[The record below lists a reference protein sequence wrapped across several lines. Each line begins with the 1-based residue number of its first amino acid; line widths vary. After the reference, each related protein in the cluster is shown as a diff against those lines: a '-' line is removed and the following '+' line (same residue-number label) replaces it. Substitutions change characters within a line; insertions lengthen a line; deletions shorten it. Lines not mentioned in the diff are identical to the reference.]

1 MARTIEVTKEKMLQ
15 AAYEI
20 LKEDGYDA
28 VNIKTIAARVGCST
42 KPISWQFG
50 NMHEMRKEIYKY
62 TNHMLYA
69 GIEEKLSKLSAID
82 AFFETGKIYIS
93 SAIDYPNVFRFLC
106 VDDPGDIV
114 DRKNSIYDLLGDDF
128 IKERFIKELSLS
140 KEVVEQIVA
149 DIVIYTHG
157 LATMLLWD
165 SFNLDKKTAFQM
177 IYDQGLM
184 CFSKHGVNLDNYI
197 SK

>member
-1 MARTIEVTKEKMLQ
+1 MARKIEVTKEKMLQ
-15 AAYEI
+15 TAYEI
-20 LKEDGYDA
+20 LKENGYDA
-28 VNIKTIAARVGCST
+28 VNIKTIAAKVGCST

-62 TNHMLYA
+62 TKGHLYA
-69 GIEEKLSKLSAID
+69 GIEEKLSHLSALE

-93 SAIDYPNVFRFLC
+93 NAIDYPNVFRFLC
-106 VDDPGDIV
+106 VDNPGDIV
-114 DRKNSIYDLLGDDF
+114 DENKSMNDLLGDDF
-128 IKERFIKELSLS
+128 IKERLIKELSLP
-140 KEVVEQIVA
+140 KEDVERMVA

-165 SFNLDKKTAFQM
+165 SFKLDKQTAFQM

-184 CFSKHGVNLDNYI
+184 CFSKYGIDLNEYM
-197 SK
+197 